1 MPPSKIFQR
10 RGMDM
15 RISIKTSLALC
26 GCLIITMWL
35 LLVPAYAW
43 GDSDGGR
50 PSYTFE
56 EIESDILGDK
66 VVLNS
71 ISDSVNGNEKN
82 FVAAR
87 EYNGPN
93 TTGAVN
99 VWNANEITVKDGQD
113 YIIRAYVHNNNLHSE
128 NVAKDVSVSFSIPS
142 TAARRLR
149 VNGFI
154 DTSNASPQRYWSYVD
169 FVSDAPFH
177 LEYYY
182 DTALLENNGVGAG
195 GLQLSDEIVTNAS
208 GGGTMIGYYDYR
220 TNPSDPIILDGIIP
234 AGYQYSSYITIRVK
248 AVFDTNF
255 NVETKVRMA
264 DSEDTSWE
272 NSVEATVGDRVEF
285 QIQYTNTSDEDQLS
299 VAAISALP
307 DGLRYVD
314 GSTRIVNSKYPDS
327 AQVNEDTLT
336 TDGFLIG
343 SYGPGADAI
352 LTFMAEVTGDNLYE
366 GVNELEGIGQIG
378 VDGRTMQDSATVI
391 VHNGEVPEPEPRPIL
406 TPLRI
411 LAFAVVCV
419 CFAVIALFIKSHHG
433 KER

>member
-1 MPPSKIFQR
+1 MLMKTA
-10 RGMDM
+10 
-15 RISIKTSLALC
+15 IKSRLTAC
-26 GCLIITMWL
+26 GCLFIFMWL

-50 PSYTFE
+50 PSYTLE
-56 EIESDILGDK
+56 EINSDILGDK

-71 ISDSVNGNEKN
+71 ISDSVIGDEKN

-113 YIIRAYVHNNNLHSE
+113 YIIRAYVHNNNLHSD
-128 NVAKDVSVSFSIPS
+128 NVARDVAVTFSIPS
-142 TAARRLR
+142 AAARRLR

-169 FVSDAPFH
+169 FVSDTPFH

-182 DTALLENNGVGAG
+182 DSALLENNGVGAG
-195 GLQLSDEIVTNAS
+195 GLQLSDEIVTAID
-208 GGGTMIGYYDYR
+208 GTKIGYYDYR
-220 TNPSDPIILDGIIP
+220 TNPSDPAILDGIIP

-248 AVFDTNF
+248 VVFDTNF
-255 NVETKVRMA
+255 NVETKVRLA
-264 DSEDTSWE
+264 DSENTSWE
-272 NSVEATVGDRVEF
+272 DSVEATAGDRVEF

-314 GSTRIVNSKYPDS
+314 GSTRIVNPKYPDS

-336 TDGFLIG
+336 TEGFLIG

-378 VDGRTMQDSATVI
+378 VNGRTMQDSATVI
-391 VHNGEVPEPEPRPIL
+391 VHNGEEPEPEPRPTL

-411 LAFAVVCV
+411 LAFTAACA
-419 CFAVIALFIKSHHG
+419 CFVVIALFIKSHHG
-433 KER
+433 KKR